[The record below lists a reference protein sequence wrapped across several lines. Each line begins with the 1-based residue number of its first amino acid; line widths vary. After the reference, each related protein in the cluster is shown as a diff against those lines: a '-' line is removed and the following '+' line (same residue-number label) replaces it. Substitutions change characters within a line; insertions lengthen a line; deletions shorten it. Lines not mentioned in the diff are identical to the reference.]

1 MLMNLQRILAFV
13 LAAGLTA
20 ALDVAQADDVCSD
33 AERAAAN
40 AQLAKASAAETAG
53 NLQEA
58 LNLAQGA
65 NFCVDDVAGQ
75 RRIVYTA
82 SYRLGQTAEAA
93 GRLEAALDYYQGGMP
108 AEQYEDP
115 KPVDLLGNAKRVA
128 LAMMEQQPTD
138 RRIARRALEFMNREQ
153 LGDGVTTVL
162 AHMDAQARRLLV
174 EEQKLFSIQNP
185 HTELLEEAE
194 AWLQA
199 QVLTGVP
206 ESTAPTAGDLAAR
219 RVARGDQFAAL
230 DYYTALSTAL
240 GYYQQAEQAHKEDA
254 VRAKA
259 RKLADGLA
267 SSNRWGEAVRLY
279 ELAGDS
285 EKAEALTRQR
295 EASAAEVEAERKEK
309 FEQEQADLEKELGF

>member
-1 MLMNLQRILAFV
+1 MNLHRILA
-13 LAAGLTA
+13 LALAVVLTA
-20 ALDVAQADDVCSD
+20 AFNPVHADDVCSD
-33 AERAAAN
+33 TERATAN
-40 AQLAKASAAETAG
+40 AQLGKAKAAEAAG
-53 NLQEA
+53 NLEEA
-58 LNLAQGA
+58 LKLARGA
-65 NFCVDDVAGQ
+65 DFCADDTAGL
-75 RRIVYTA
+75 RRVVYTA
-82 SYRLGQTAEAA
+82 SYKLGQAAEAA
-93 GRLEAALDYYQGGMP
+93 GKLEAALDYYQGGMP

-128 LAMMEQQPTD
+128 LAMVERQPTD
-138 RRIARRALEFMNREQ
+138 RRVVRLALEFMNREQ
-153 LGDGVTTVL
+153 LSDGVAKIVG
-162 AHMDAQARRLLV
+162 HMDAQAQRLLA
-174 EEQKLFSIQNP
+174 EEQKAFSIENP
-185 HTELLEEAE
+185 HTELLDEAE

-230 DYYTALSTAL
+230 DYHTALSRAL
-240 GYYQQAEQAHKEDA
+240 GYYQLAERTDKEDA